1 MARKPESENEG
12 PVKEM
17 AGGWIT
23 ERTGTRIPL
32 FLKLTYLGFGLF
44 GFAYLFLNRAGEIGH
59 ATRGPLVRQANEVMG
74 NPPTAWIA
82 LLATLIA
89 AFVALLLWFAFRRE
103 GADE

>member
-1 MARKPESENEG
+1 MARTPESEKEG

-23 ERTGTRIPL
+23 ERTGTHIPL
-32 FLKLTYLGFGLF
+32 FLKLTYLGFSLF
-44 GFAYLFLNRAGEIGH
+44 GISYLFLNRSGEVGH

-74 NPPTAWIA
+74 APPTVWFA

-89 AFVALLLWFAFRRE
+89 AFVALLLWFAFRKE
-103 GADE
+103 DADE